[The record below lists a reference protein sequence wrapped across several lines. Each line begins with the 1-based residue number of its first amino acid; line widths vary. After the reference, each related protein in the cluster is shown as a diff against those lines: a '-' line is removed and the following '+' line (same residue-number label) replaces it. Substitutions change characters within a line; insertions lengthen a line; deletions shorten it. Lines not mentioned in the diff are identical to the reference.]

1 LDGESVDQSQTLGAT
16 NIIVRRHGTGPTT
29 EQQRMPRIIAKAGDP
44 RVRARQN
51 TLRGARRQIVI
62 DAARRVFERV
72 GLEGASIRLIAA
84 EAGCT
89 TGAIYPWFAGKEEV
103 YAAILAES
111 LDSLAAFIANRITRE
126 SNGSA
131 RARAAIEAFYRYYQ
145 KNPNELSLGLYL
157 FRAQGV
163 QPVGLKP
170 ALNRDLNARLAFAFD
185 HIAGAISEAGFDEP
199 DGRAA
204 DGVAHATG
212 LLILTAA
219 GRMKVFRSRP
229 DELMIRYLGT
239 AFPETGDSI

>member
-1 LDGESVDQSQTLGAT
+1 
-16 NIIVRRHGTGPTT
+16 
-29 EQQRMPRIIAKAGDP
+29 MPRMARKPDDP
-44 RVRARQN
+44 RIRARQD
-51 TLRGARRQIVI
+51 TLRDARRQVVI
-62 DAARRVFERV
+62 EAARRVFERV

-111 LDSLAAFIANRITRE
+111 LDSLAAFVAKRLTRE
-126 SNGSA
+126 SDTCA
-131 RARAAIEAFYRYYQ
+131 RARAGIEAFYRYYQ
-145 KNPNELSLGLYL
+145 KTPDELSLGLYL
-157 FRAQGV
+157 FRARGV

-170 ALNRDLNARLAFAFD
+170 ELNRDLNARLALAFD
-185 HIAGAISEAGFDEP
+185 HIAGAIAEAGFDNP

-212 LLILTAA
+212 LLILTGA

-239 AFPETGDSI
+239 AFPQTRVSP